1 MVAAE
6 AAVDRRAV
14 GGGNI
19 AILRVQHGKVA
30 VPRRYRAVLVSVGHV
45 EQSRPRRHGDV
56 GTVASRADWGGV
68 GIAIHNGDAPP
79 GDDLRH
85 ARAYRDCAAPFVG
98 VAAADAGG
106 LPAAPGVDASAVD
119 GYVAAAA
126 FIAAADARPAKAEGA
141 APAAFGR
148 DRAALDDDAAAGD
161 LPAAADAGRAKGI
174 ALRDERA
181 GAADDERAAFGDVD
195 AGVVV
200 VEANHPVLALKH
212 DRGVAEAGDA
222 RPHAVRVV
230 HAVDGRVA
238 ERHRRARGDAHL
250 AVDAERAGYNRAVG
264 GDRMDRGKRGKVAV
278 PGRRDHAGR
287 ADCHVGQLRGNG
299 HRAARG
305 VGPRADSGRAFA
317 AVGDDRASVDVDG
330 AAVHAR
336 TAADARAA
344 PVAAGR
350 QRAGA
355 ADVKPTARRHVDSGI
370 VRVESPDGVRAFKD
384 QRGVALAGEARPRAA
399 CAVHAVDDRVGE
411 RHRRAVGDGHLVR
424 AAERAV
430 DRRAVRNRRVEVR
443 HTRQVHVLGCT
454 LRIPPIDIDPTTF
467 LVAVPSD
474 TEDVPLAVLSLECNT
489 ARPAQVD
496 VVVFGYLRKPVLRTI
511 GTFVNAHECINVPAD
526 VRAAVIAIKPRPLG
540 VERRDA
546 IIVLRR
552 SPEPPGGI
560 DGCRFKLRRNVACPR
575 CVHAYRIVIQII
587 INRPQIIHRYEIP
600 A

>member
-1 MVAAE
+1 M
-6 AAVDRRAV
+6 
-14 GGGNI
+14 
-19 AILRVQHGKVA
+19 
-30 VPRRYRAVLVSVGHV
+30 
-45 EQSRPRRHGDV
+45 
-56 GTVASRADWGGV
+56 ASRADWGGV
-68 GIAIHNGDAPP
+68 GIAIHDGDAPP

-126 FIAAADARPAKAEGA
+126 FIAAADARPAKAEGT

-148 DRAALDDDAAAGD
+148 DRAALYDDAAAGD

-200 VEANHPVLALKH
+200 VEANHPVLALED

-222 RPHAVRVV
+222 RPLAVRVV

-278 PGRRDHAGR
+278 PGRGDHAGR

-355 ADVKPTARRHVDSGI
+355 ADVKPTARSYVDSGI

-399 CAVHAVDDRVGE
+399 CVVLAVDDHVGE
-411 RHRRAVGDGHLVR
+411 RHRRAGGDGHPVV

-430 DRRAVRNRRVEVR
+430 DRRAVGDSRVELDHRREVNR
-443 HTRQVHVLGCT
+443 FAAGARLHPVQRDRTRFRAVAILDKDVVL
-454 LRIPPIDIDPTTF
+454 
-467 LVAVPSD
+467 
-474 TEDVPLAVLSLECNT
+474 LALLCHERDA
-489 ARPAQVD
+489 ARRAEVC
-496 VVVFGYLRKPVLRTI
+496 VVVFGHLHKPVAGACGHCGIRADAENGVHHPAAVQMRTSRAERHPAVGRRRPRPPESAGGCRYPARGQA
-511 GTFVNAHECINVPAD
+511 GTAGNRRYHVPVQTDFSYRRGNGIFAVDHRGHAD
-526 VRAAVIAIKPRPLG
+526 VVCRPR
-540 VERRDA
+540 
-546 IIVLRR
+546 
-552 SPEPPGGI
+552 
-560 DGCRFKLRRNVACPR
+560 
-575 CVHAYRIVIQII
+575 
-587 INRPQIIHRYEIP
+587 
-600 A
+600 